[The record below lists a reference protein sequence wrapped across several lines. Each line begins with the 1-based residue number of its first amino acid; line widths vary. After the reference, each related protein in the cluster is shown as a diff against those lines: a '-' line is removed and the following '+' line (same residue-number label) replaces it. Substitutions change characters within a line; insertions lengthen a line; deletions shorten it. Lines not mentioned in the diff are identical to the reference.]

1 MREINRIPKRWINQ
15 PNGVP
20 QLNADGDLEG
30 PIILRDIKDPAT
42 GGGPEDVPAANEIV
56 VVRNN
61 LAVGKDGTTWTPYA
75 PLEVAM
81 DAVAFQNRTTNG
93 ISFTAEY
100 VDNPVIVVAATTDT
114 GQFKVVWPDRT
125 VTTHDDGTGAM
136 WSGETAGG
144 LPIEIVPVN
153 DTIREIMINGYY
165 VNDLKCS
172 HLPQLNRISMTR
184 SKMRVLDLRGCSGM
198 KYLSLRE
205 FGSGAPKGDVRTILL
220 DPAIMWQSVV
230 LDLDDYG
237 DVDIS
242 DWRWEV
248 GGYGATNLLRG
259 STICGHLNLA
269 GWTSFA
275 PYIFEVSQTRISE
288 VTMPASVYGLKI
300 INSELRKINGG
311 EDLQMISG
319 EDSQLDLS
327 GNQLSAEELDAFFER
342 LPAQTEPGC
351 NLSVIDNP
359 GSDTCNPLIAEAKGF
374 IVSVDLT

>member
-61 LAVGKDGTTWTPYA
+61 LAVGKNGTTWTPYA

-100 VDNPVIVVAATTDT
+100 VGEPVTVMAITNAM
-114 GQFKVVWPDRT
+114 GQVKVVWPDRT
-125 VTTHDDGTGAM
+125 VTTHGFGTEAM

-144 LPIEIVPVN
+144 LPIELVPVN
-153 DTIREIMINGYY
+153 DTIREVIFGGYY

-172 HLPQLNRISMTR
+172 HLPDLFSLSIAK
-184 SKMRVLDLRGCSGM
+184 SKMRVLDLRGCAGM
-198 KYLSLRE
+198 KQLWLLDMSPG
-205 FGSGAPKGDVRTILL
+205 GSKGDVRTILL
-220 DPAIMWQSVV
+220 DPAIVWESVV

-248 GGYGATNLLRG
+248 GGYGAQNLLRG
-259 STICGHLNLA
+259 RTICGHLNLA
-269 GWTSFA
+269 GWTSESYF
-275 PYIFEVSQTRISE
+275 FEVGQTRISE
-288 VTMPASVYGLKI
+288 VTLPASVAGFVI
-300 INSELRKINGG
+300 NNSELQKINGG
-311 EDLQMISG
+311 EDLQMIYG
-319 EDSQLDLS
+319 EGSSLDLS

-342 LPAQTEPGC
+342 LPAQTAPGC
-351 NLSVIDNP
+351 NLWVMDNP
-359 GSDTCNPLIAEAKGF
+359 GSETCNRLIAQAKGF
-374 IVSVDLT
+374 IVNVI